1 MVFFGFC
8 RLYKK
13 QMVFDFLR
21 LYKKRLPEV
30 FGNLLKIEDT
40 PKGCNL
46 TAAKSK
52 ELTTGPRKRYF
63 L

>member
-1 MVFFGFC
+1 MI
-8 RLYKK
+8 
-13 QMVFDFLR
+13 FDFLR
-21 LYKKRLPEV
+21 LYKKRLPKV